1 MSTIVLYKLYYI
13 EYNNTHTKAIKH
25 WQQRSK
31 NMSHF
36 KNIKVNYTDFDGKR
50 TSTTINFA
58 ICENLY
64 WKKVDIETRRKLIE
78 EENYQELQEKERK
91 LITETAQEF
100 INNLLK
106 SQKEDAGSIRGTSQ
120 YGIESN
126 MLMELMK

>member
-1 MSTIVLYKLYYI
+1 
-13 EYNNTHTKAIKH
+13 
-25 WQQRSK
+25 
-31 NMSHF
+31 MSHF
-36 KNIKVNYTDFDGKR
+36 KNIKVNYTDFYGKR

-64 WKKVDIETRRKLIE
+64 WKKVDIETRKKLIA
-78 EENYQELQEKERK
+78 EENYQALERK

-106 SQKEDAGSIRGTSQ
+106 SQKDDTGSIKGTSQ

>member
-1 MSTIVLYKLYYI
+1 MSTIVLYKLYNI
-13 EYNNTHTKAIKH
+13 EYNNTHTEAIKH
-25 WQQRSK
+25 WYQRSK
-31 NMSHF
+31 KMSHF

-64 WKKVDIETRRKLIE
+64 WKKVDHETRRKLIE
-78 EENYQELQEKERK
+78 EEYKEFQEKERK
-91 LITETAQEF
+91 LITEIAQEF

-126 MLMELMK
+126 MIMELMK

>member
-1 MSTIVLYKLYYI
+1 
-13 EYNNTHTKAIKH
+13 
-25 WQQRSK
+25 
-31 NMSHF
+31 MSHF

-64 WKKVDIETRRKLIE
+64 WKKVDIETRKKLIA
-78 EENYQELQEKERK
+78 EENYQALERK

-106 SQKEDAGSIRGTSQ
+106 SQKDDTGSIKGTSQ
-120 YGIESN
+120 YGIESL
-126 MLMELMK
+126 MIMELMK

>member
-1 MSTIVLYKLYYI
+1 
-13 EYNNTHTKAIKH
+13 
-25 WQQRSK
+25 
-31 NMSHF
+31 MSHF
-36 KNIKVNYTDFDGKR
+36 KNIKVNYTDFNGKR

-78 EENYQELQEKERK
+78 EEERYKGFQKLQEKERK

-106 SQKEDAGSIRGTSQ
+106 SQKEDTGSIRGTSQ

>member
-1 MSTIVLYKLYYI
+1 
-13 EYNNTHTKAIKH
+13 
-25 WQQRSK
+25 
-31 NMSHF
+31 MSHF
-36 KNIKVNYTDFDGKR
+36 KNIKVNYTDFYGKR

-64 WKKVDIETRRKLIE
+64 WKKVDIETRKKMIGE
-78 EENYQELQEKERK
+78 EKERK
-91 LITETAQEF
+91 LITEIAQEF

>member
-1 MSTIVLYKLYYI
+1 MS
-13 EYNNTHTKAIKH
+13 N
-25 WQQRSK
+25 
-31 NMSHF
+31 F
-36 KNIKVNYTDFDGKR
+36 KNIKVNYTDFNDKR

-78 EENYQELQEKERK
+78 EENYEEFQEKERK

-100 INNLLK
+100 VNNLLK
-106 SQKEDAGSIRGTSQ
+106 SQEKDTDSIRGTSQ

-126 MLMELMK
+126 MLMEIMK

>member
-1 MSTIVLYKLYYI
+1 
-13 EYNNTHTKAIKH
+13 
-25 WQQRSK
+25 
-31 NMSHF
+31 MSHF

-78 EENYQELQEKERK
+78 ENYQEFQEKERK

-100 INNLLK
+100 VNNLLK
-106 SQKEDAGSIRGTSQ
+106 SQEKDTDSIRGTSQ
-120 YGIESN
+120 YGIESH

>member
-1 MSTIVLYKLYYI
+1 
-13 EYNNTHTKAIKH
+13 
-25 WQQRSK
+25 
-31 NMSHF
+31 MSHF
-36 KNIKVNYTDFDGKR
+36 KNIKVNYTDFNGKR

-64 WKKVDIETRRKLIE
+64 WKKVDHETRRKIMD
-78 EENYQELQEKERK
+78 EENYQEKERK
-91 LITETAQEF
+91 LITEIAQEF

>member
-1 MSTIVLYKLYYI
+1 MSTIVLYKLCYI
-13 EYNNTHTKAIKH
+13 EYNSTHTKATRPKD
-25 WQQRSK
+25 
-31 NMSHF
+31 NGENTMSHF
-36 KNIKVNYTDFDGKR
+36 KNIKVNYTDFNGKR

-64 WKKVDIETRRKLIE
+64 WKKVDHETRRKLID
-78 EENYQELQEKERK
+78 EENYQDFQEKERK
-91 LITETAQEF
+91 LITEIAQEF

>member
-1 MSTIVLYKLYYI
+1 
-13 EYNNTHTKAIKH
+13 
-25 WQQRSK
+25 
-31 NMSHF
+31 MSHF

-64 WKKVDIETRRKLIE
+64 WKKVDIETRKKLIA
-78 EENYQELQEKERK
+78 EENYQALERK

-106 SQKEDAGSIRGTSQ
+106 SQKDDTGSIKGISQ
-120 YGIESN
+120 YGIESL
-126 MLMELMK
+126 MIMELMK

>member
-25 WQQRSK
+25 WQPGAK
-31 NMSHF
+31 KMSHF

-64 WKKVDIETRRKLIE
+64 WKKVDIETRRKIIE
-78 EENYQELQEKERK
+78 EENYQEFQEKERK

-100 INNLLK
+100 INNMLK
-106 SQKEDAGSIRGTSQ
+106 SQKEDTGSIRGTSQ

>member
-1 MSTIVLYKLYYI
+1 
-13 EYNNTHTKAIKH
+13 
-25 WQQRSK
+25 
-31 NMSHF
+31 MSHF
-36 KNIKVNYTDFDGKR
+36 KNIKVNYTDFNGKR

-64 WKKVDIETRRKLIE
+64 WKKVDLETRRKIMD
-78 EENYQELQEKERK
+78 EENYQEKERK

>member
-1 MSTIVLYKLYYI
+1 MSTIVLYKLCHI
-13 EYNNTHTKAIKH
+13 EYNNTHTKAIRPKD
-25 WQQRSK
+25 
-31 NMSHF
+31 NGENTMSHF

-64 WKKVDIETRRKLIE
+64 WKKVDIETRRKIIE
-78 EENYQELQEKERK
+78 EENYQEFQEKERK

-100 INNLLK
+100 INNMLK
-106 SQKEDAGSIRGTSQ
+106 SQKEDTGSIRGTSQ

>member
-1 MSTIVLYKLYYI
+1 
-13 EYNNTHTKAIKH
+13 
-25 WQQRSK
+25 
-31 NMSHF
+31 MSHF

-64 WKKVDIETRRKLIE
+64 WKKVDIETRKKLIA
-78 EENYQELQEKERK
+78 EENYQALERK

-106 SQKEDAGSIRGTSQ
+106 SQKDDTGSIKGTSQ
-120 YGIESN
+120 YGIETH
-126 MLMELMK
+126 MLMELMKH

>member
-1 MSTIVLYKLYYI
+1 
-13 EYNNTHTKAIKH
+13 
-25 WQQRSK
+25 
-31 NMSHF
+31 MSHF

-50 TSTTINFA
+50 TSTTTNFS

-64 WKKVDIETRRKLIE
+64 WKKVDIETRKKMIR
-78 EENYQELQEKERK
+78 EENYQEKERK
-91 LITETAQEF
+91 LITEIAQEF